1 MTNMIFLY
9 RLSVLIS
16 TLLLTCSSSSTS
28 KYSEIIEK
36 YLDSDFMDISLP
48 NIIIKCKDNTDL
60 SLEECTEAEYLNEI
74 KQIQETI
81 FSTDEI
87 SKSKTSS
94 SIKAIT
100 GSFKKDSYP
109 KIFEDYI
116 VQKRPF
122 KSLMEGEVKWIDLEE
137 FCSGNIK
144 NEEINLVTLDYSLAN
159 CDNKESLR
167 SSLKIPAIASN
178 TYLSKVND
186 ALYGSVHKDNLYS
199 DEKSMNLFNYSD
211 HWPALFL
218 LHQKDATPVH
228 SCPLNMHQV
237 VWGAGKSKITVRL
250 FPSTSSKSFNPSLGK
265 KYPLHFP
272 IYSGSGFVLGQPVN
286 PPEIPPYLESI
297 ITGNEFMFI
306 PENYLASFLVDDDSD
321 TSNNYLIRHC
331 FVDASNFAEFKKSL
345 SISSKVSQIDKT
357 LLITIK
363 APSFD
368 LKMVRFPVDMTV
380 ADFHQFPK
388 PLTDAIVD
396 PSLSTVNSEK
406 SNRNRKNKKSSANFR
421 DWQEVNK
428 WNMMISALTMPQPY
442 TPEVKVIGRRNVT
455 LQWESPYLPSSI
467 DKTRFGFNITIC
479 NENDDIDGTNIDDSK
494 CVTHEF
500 IRGEKLLIENKKLS
514 NRDILS
520 DYDTI
525 FSAVVTNL
533 EPNTRYRFNS
543 VTFYDTSTSSESPWS
558 GLFTTAPL
566 TVPVAVYEVDSVS
579 SYALFA
585 VAGEK
590 STNVNL
596 YFKKSIDDGG
606 LLLYIFIS
614 NSR

>member
-1 MTNMIFLY
+1 MKTNLTFLY
-9 RLSVLIS
+9 RISILIS
-16 TLLLTCSSSSTS
+16 TLLLTCSSSSLS
-28 KYSEIIEK
+28 KYSELIDK
-36 YLDSDFMDISLP
+36 YLNHDFMDISLP
-48 NIIIKCKDNTDL
+48 NIMVICKGNTDL
-60 SLEECTEAEYLNEI
+60 SLEECAEAEYLNEI

-87 SKSKTSS
+87 SKTKIKTSS
-94 SIKAIT
+94 SIKSIT
-100 GSFKKDSYP
+100 GTYNKDSYP

-116 VQKRPF
+116 IQKRPF
-122 KSLMEGEVKWIDLEE
+122 KSLMESDEEKWIDLEN
-137 FCSGNIK
+137 FCVGNIK
-144 NEEINLVTLDYSLAN
+144 NEEINLVTLDYSLSN

-167 SSLKIPAIASN
+167 LSLKIPAIASN
-178 TYLSKVND
+178 SYLSKVND
-186 ALYGSVHKDNLYS
+186 ALYGSVYEDNLYS

-218 LHQKDATPVH
+218 LHHKDATPVH

-250 FPSTSSKSFNPSLGK
+250 FPSIYSNSFNPSIGK

-286 PPEIPPYLESI
+286 PPEIPPYLETI
-297 ITGNEFMFI
+297 VTGNEFLFI
-306 PENYLASFLVDDDSD
+306 PENYLASFLVDDDISI
-321 TSNNYLIRHC
+321 SNSYLIRHC
-331 FVDASNFAEFKKSL
+331 FVDASNFADFKKSL
-345 SISSKVSQIDKT
+345 SVSSKVSQIDKI
-357 LLITIK
+357 LLNTIMS
-363 APSFD
+363 PSFD
-368 LKMVRFPVDMTV
+368 LKMARFPVDMTI
-380 ADFHQFPK
+380 ANFQQFPK
-388 PLTDAIVD
+388 PLTDVIVD
-396 PSLSTVNSEK
+396 PSLSTINSEK

-421 DWQEVNK
+421 DWQEANK

-442 TPEVKVIGRRNVT
+442 TPEILAIGRRNVT
-455 LQWESPYLPSSI
+455 LQWGSPYLPSSI

-479 NENDDIDGTNIDDSK
+479 YENDVK

-514 NRDILS
+514 SRDILS

-533 EPNTRYRFNS
+533 EPNTKYRFNS
-543 VTFYDTSTSSESPWS
+543 IIFYDTSVSSKSPWS
-558 GLFTTAPL
+558 NIFTTVPL
-566 TVPVAVYEVDSVS
+566 TIPAAVYEIDTVS

-596 YFKKSIDDGG
+596 YFKKPIDDGG
-606 LLLYIFIS
+606 FFYFF
-614 NSR
+614 NS